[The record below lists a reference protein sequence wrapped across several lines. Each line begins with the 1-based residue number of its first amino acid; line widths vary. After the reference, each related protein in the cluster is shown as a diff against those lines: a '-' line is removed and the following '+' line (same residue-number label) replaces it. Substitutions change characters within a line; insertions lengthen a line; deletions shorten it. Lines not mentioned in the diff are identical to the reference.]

1 MHDVAPAAAPP
12 LSPPLSRALTALLAL
27 TAGVAVANIYYAQP
41 LLPDLARAFGVAE
54 ASAGLLVTGT
64 QLGYTAGLVLLVP
77 LGDGMDRRR
86 LMLGQCAA
94 LVAALAAAAAAP
106 NFAVLAAASVA
117 VGVAST
123 LAQQAVPFAA
133 ELADE
138 RSRGRTVGTV
148 MSGLLAGILLARTL
162 SGTVGEHFGW
172 RAVFAL
178 GAAVAAGLGV
188 LLWRALPH
196 SRPGTREGYG
206 ALFGSLLG
214 LTRRYPALRRAA
226 TIQALLFAGFSAF
239 WTTLALLLE
248 SRFGL
253 GATAA
258 GAFGVIGLVGVC
270 VAPLAG
276 RLADRRGPRGVVGAG
291 IGLVLAGFVLVWAW
305 PGLLGLA
312 AGTVLLDGG
321 IQLAMIAN
329 QTVVFALDPA
339 ARSRVNTVFMT
350 ALFLGASLGSAGG
363 SAAWAWGGWPAVCG
377 LSALLTAAALVAHLT
392 GRYPAR

>member
-1 MHDVAPAAAPP
+1 MQDVAPALA
-12 LSPPLSRALTALLAL
+12 PPLSRALTALLAF
-27 TAGVAVANIYYAQP
+27 TAGASVANIYYAQP
-41 LLPDLARAFGVAE
+41 LVPDLARAFGVAE

-64 QLGYTAGLVLLVP
+64 QLGYAAGLVLLVP
-77 LGDGMDRRR
+77 LGDGVDRRR
-86 LMLGQCAA
+86 LMLWQCAA
-94 LVAALAAAAAAP
+94 LVLALAATAAAP
-106 NFAVLAAASVA
+106 GFAVLAAASVA
-117 VGVAST
+117 LGVAST

-138 RSRGRTVGTV
+138 ETRGRTVGTV

-162 SGTVGEHFGW
+162 SGAVGEHFGW
-172 RAVFAL
+172 RAMFAL
-178 GAAVAAGLGV
+178 GAAIAAGLGV
-188 LLWRALPH
+188 LLWRTLPH
-196 SRPGTREGYG
+196 SRPGTRQGYG
-206 ALFGSLLG
+206 ALFGSLLR
-214 LTRRYPALRRAA
+214 LTRRFAALRRAA
-226 TIQALLFAGFSAF
+226 TVQALLFGGFSAF

-248 SRFGL
+248 ARFGL

-258 GAFGVIGLVGVC
+258 GLFGVIGLVGVC

-291 IGLVLAGFVLVWAW
+291 IALVLAGFALVWVW
-305 PGLLGLA
+305 PGLPGLA
-312 AGTVLLDGG
+312 LGTVLLDGG

-329 QTVVFALDPA
+329 QTTIFALDPA

-377 LSALLTAAALVAHLT
+377 VCALLTTAALAVHLA
-392 GRYPAR
+392 GRYPSR